1 MDDIQKFDLK
11 LNEDNDLSFGLS
23 IDGTVSDPSL
33 AAPNFRFTIMETGGG
48 KRGWIFPAIKEDN
61 DVVRVRIPAPLKEG
75 FSANKTYQ
83 GKLEVIVGSLYFSP
97 AEMMLEFSAPLTIK
111 AEVLNRST
119 GTNPINKITATVISN
134 NPVAQKSNT
143 QRSGAQKPMVNNTS
157 SKKPYTPIIEEEV
170 DLSENELAEILSVIR
185 ERKQPTQNSH
195 AVAPRA
201 VIQNR
206 VQKPAPMSIPTSRQI
221 VETPRATIQQKP
233 QLASKPKHIPTAQ
246 EKEDFKNRFMSMFK
260 EALSEVKK

>member
-33 AAPNFRFTIMETGGG
+33 AAPNFRFTIMEMGGG

-111 AEVLNRST
+111 AEVLNKSASMV
-119 GTNPINKITATVISN
+119 NPINKITATVISN
-134 NPVAQKSNT
+134 NPVAQRT
-143 QRSGAQKPMVNNTS
+143 TTQKPMVNNIS
-157 SKKPYTPIIEEEV
+157 PKKPYTPIIEEEV

-185 ERKQPTQNSH
+185 ERKQPTQNT
-195 AVAPRA
+195 AVVAPRA

-206 VQKPAPMSIPTSRQI
+206 VQKPAPMPTPTSRQI

-233 QLASKPKHIPTAQ
+233 QLASKPKHIPTTQ